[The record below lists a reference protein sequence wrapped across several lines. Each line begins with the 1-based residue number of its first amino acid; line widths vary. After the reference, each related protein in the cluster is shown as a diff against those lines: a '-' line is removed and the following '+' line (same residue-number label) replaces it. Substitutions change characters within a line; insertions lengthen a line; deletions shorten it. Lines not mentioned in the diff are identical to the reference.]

1 MSGNYYLMV
10 LNAGWVSLQL
20 ALASLLLS
28 VILGLLGALGKQ
40 SGIRWVQAIIAPYTL
55 LARGIPDLVL
65 MLLVFYSVPALLNS
79 GLGELGV
86 DYSVEFSPFIACL
99 ITLGFIFGAYMTETF
114 RYALMN
120 IPHGEIEA
128 AQAFGFTRRATFL
141 RIILPQLIRLALPGF
156 TNNWLVLV
164 KATALASL
172 LGLQDIMFSA
182 KGAAESTGRPFTFY
196 LLAAGFYLA
205 ITLLSV
211 ALLHRLSQRYTLA
224 VRGSNA

>member
-1 MSGNYYLMV
+1 MSGNYYFMV
-10 LNAGWVSLQL
+10 LSSGWISLQL
-20 ALASLLLS
+20 ALCSLLLS
-28 VILGLLGALGKQ
+28 IFLGLMGALAKQ
-40 SGIRWVQAIIAPYTL
+40 SGSRWVRAIVYPYTL

-65 MLLVFYSVPALLNS
+65 MLLVFYSIPALLN
-79 GLGELGV
+79 GELNNLGV
-86 DYSVEFSPFIACL
+86 DYSIEISPFVACL

-114 RYALMN
+114 RYALIN
-120 IPHGEIEA
+120 IPYGEIEA
-128 AQAFGFTRRATFL
+128 AQTFGFSRGAIFL
-141 RIILPQLIRLALPGF
+141 RIVMPQLIRLSLPGF

-182 KGAAESTGRPFTFY
+182 KGAAESTGQPFTFY

-211 ALLHRLSQRYTLA
+211 LALQHFSRRYKRM
-224 VRGSNA
+224 VRKVSA